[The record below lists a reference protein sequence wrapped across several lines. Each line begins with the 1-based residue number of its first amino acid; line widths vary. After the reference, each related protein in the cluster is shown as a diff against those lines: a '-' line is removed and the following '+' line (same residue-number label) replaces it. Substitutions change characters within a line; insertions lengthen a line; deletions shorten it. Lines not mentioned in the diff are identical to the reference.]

1 MWGELA
7 GAWRNPLPKGMTEY
21 MAGAAWLEPAF
32 PGARAQMELHAKGQ
46 GDKTVITWERDT
58 YYDEITTQREGVPD
72 ERPFWLG
79 KEPATVSST
88 TQWVKVRPPTAPYR
102 HDYPRYFC
110 LRVLRNGV
118 EGAYLCCFDDEA
130 MWIHKGW
137 HKIGDRP
144 SDWRCPLVHPD
155 KVCRR
160 ASGTSHAHRAPRTC
174 T

>member
-1 MWGELA
+1 MWEEQA
-7 GAWRNPLPKGMTEY
+7 GSWRKPLPKGMTEY

-32 PGARAQMELHAKGQ
+32 PGDTAQMEPHVKGQ
-46 GDKTVITWERDT
+46 GDKTSIEWVP
-58 YYDEITTQREGVPD
+58 DEIKKELLGEGVPD
-72 ERPFWLG
+72 ERRFWLG
-79 KEPATVSST
+79 KEPAEVSNT

-102 HDYPRYFC
+102 HEYPRYFC

-118 EGAYLCCFDDEA
+118 AGGYLCCFDDDA
-130 MWIHKGW
+130 MWMHDGW
-137 HKIGDRP
+137 HNHGNRQP
-144 SDWRCPLVHPD
+144 DWRWPMVHPD